1 MALPREHRYEATL
14 TWTGASEGQTRTYQS
29 YSRAWR
35 MVFEGKP
42 PLDGSAD
49 PTFRG
54 DPKAYNPEELL
65 LAALASCHM
74 LSYLALCSLKG
85 IGVTS
90 YRDRAEG
97 VMARGPDGRT
107 RFTSVT
113 LHPEVVIADG
123 AKLELARSLHH
134 GAHDECFIANSV
146 NFPVE
151 NVATVTAESAV
162 G

>member
-1 MALPREHRYEATL
+1 VAGREHRYEATL
-14 TWTGASEGQTRTYQS
+14 TWTGGAEGPTASYQS

-35 MVFEGKP
+35 MEFAGKP

-54 DPKAYNPEELL
+54 DPSLHNPEELL
-65 LAALASCHM
+65 LAALATCHM

-85 IGVTS
+85 VAVTS
-90 YRDRAEG
+90 YRDRPEG
-97 VMARGPDGRT
+97 AMARGADGRT
-107 RFTSVT
+107 RFVSVR
-113 LHPEVVIADG
+113 LHPEVTIADA
-123 AKLELARSLHH
+123 AKLDLARGLHD
-134 GAHDECFIANSV
+134 GAHAECYIANSV

-151 NVATVTAESAV
+151 TAPTINV